1 MANILAEMA
10 GAAADAALKLHPIAH
25 SHFGEHMTNLPVI
38 IGFGGISSAGRSSG
52 FHAYRRTVLE
62 SLPTAAQ
69 DHTVRALAAMMG
81 LVKHD
86 GTAYVTPDGARLDEA
101 AVAPRFRQQ
110 VLDQTLIRRL
120 EPQYFDAD
128 RMSVQLNFE
137 IGPDQGGPTTFS
149 TRTSELPDPLP
160 AGWRVLGSADGHTRI
175 EISAPAEVRIESHR
189 KLPVQSAGQLPTG
202 FDPAALYPSRFHPRG
217 LQMTIIAASDAAKS
231 IGIDWERIIARLRP
245 DEISVYAAS
254 AMAQLDQ
261 HGTGG
266 MLQARLRG
274 GRVSSK
280 QLPLGLNTMPA
291 DFVNAYVLGNVGC
304 TGAIAGACA
313 SFLYNLR
320 LAVEDI
326 QSGRR
331 RLAVVGNSEAPLVPE
346 VIEGYNAMSALAT
359 DDAVAKLDGASVPD
373 WRRASRPFGENC
385 GFVLGES
392 GQYIVLCDDALALEL
407 GAEIFGAVPEVFVN
421 ADGYKKS
428 ISSPGPGNYI
438 TLAKAV
444 AAMRSL
450 LGEETVRQR
459 SFIQAHGS
467 STPQNR
473 VTESKIFDEVAKAFG
488 IHAWPVTALKA
499 FVGHS
504 LAPASADQM
513 INTLGVFH
521 HGILPGIKTTP
532 AIADDVHRERL
543 DITLKDL
550 ELGERATIGFL
561 NSKGFGGNNATGVV
575 LSPQIT
581 ARMLEKRHGAAT
593 YKAYLGR
600 TEAARE
606 AAAAWDEAC
615 CRGPMKPIYRFGDD
629 LIDEDKIEIDAHALR
644 LPGLANA
651 VDLDLPNRYPDMV

>member
-1 MANILAEMA
+1 
-10 GAAADAALKLHPIAH
+10 
-25 SHFGEHMTNLPVI
+25 MTSLPVI

-62 SLPTAAQ
+62 SLPAAAQ

-81 LVKHD
+81 LVTHD
-86 GTAYVTPDGARLDEA
+86 GTAYVTRDGERIEEA
-101 AVAPRFRQQ
+101 AVAGRFRRH
-110 VLDQTLIRRL
+110 VLDHSLIRRL

-128 RMSVQLNFE
+128 RMSVQLNLE
-137 IGPDQGGPTTFS
+137 LGPEGDRPAVVTTRS
-149 TRTSELPDPLP
+149 RELPDPLP
-160 AGWRVLGSADGHTRI
+160 AGWRVLDTVDGLTRI
-175 EISAPAEVRIESHR
+175 EIVGPADVRLESHR

-231 IGIDWERIIARLRP
+231 IGIDWDRIIARLRP

-331 RLAVVGNSEAPLVPE
+331 RLAVVGNAEAPLVPE
-346 VIEGYNAMSALAT
+346 VIEGYHAMSALAT
-359 DDAVAKLDGASVPD
+359 DDAVAKLDGAGVPD

-392 GQYIVLCDDALALEL
+392 GQYVVLCDDSLALEL

-450 LGEETVRQR
+450 LGEDTVRHR

-473 VTESKIFDEVAKAFG
+473 VTESRIFDEVAKAFG
-488 IHAWPVTALKA
+488 IESWPVTAVKA

-521 HGILPGIKTTP
+521 HGILPGIKTSP
-532 AIADDVHRERL
+532 AVAGDVHRERL
-543 DITLKDL
+543 DIRLSDL
-550 ELGERATIGFL
+550 ELGERGAIGFL

-575 LSPQIT
+575 LSPEIT
-581 ARMLEKRHGAAT
+581 RRMLDRRHGAA
-593 YKAYLGR
+593 AVAAWQQR
-600 TEAARE
+600 AEAARE

-615 CRGPMKPIYRFGDD
+615 CRGPIRPIYRFGDD
-629 LIDEDKIEIDAHALR
+629 LIDEEKIEIDAHALR
-644 LPGLANA
+644 LPGIANA
-651 VDLDLPNRYPDMV
+651 VDLDIPNRYPDMV

>member
-1 MANILAEMA
+1 
-10 GAAADAALKLHPIAH
+10 
-25 SHFGEHMTNLPVI
+25 MTKLPVI

-62 SLPTAAQ
+62 NLPAAAR

-81 LVKHD
+81 LVRHD
-86 GTAYVTPDGARLDEA
+86 GSGYVTPGGERLSDAE
-101 AVAPRFRQQ
+101 VATRYHRQ
-110 VLDQTLIRRL
+110 VLEQTLIRRL
-120 EPQYFDAD
+120 EPQYFDPDA
-128 RMSVQLNFE
+128 MSVQLNFE
-137 IGPDQGGPTTFS
+137 VGPDQGQALVIS
-149 TRTSELPDPLP
+149 TRTSELPEPLP
-160 AGWRVLGSADGHTRI
+160 AGWRVLGTADGHTRI
-175 EISAPAEVRIESHR
+175 EISAPVDMRIESHR
-189 KLPVQSAGQLPTG
+189 RLAVQSAGQLPTG

-231 IGIDWERIIARLRP
+231 VGIDWDTITSKLRP
-245 DEISVYAAS
+245 DEISVYASS

-261 HGTGG
+261 HGAGG

-359 DDAVAKLDGASVPD
+359 DDALARLDGAATANH
-373 WRRASRPFGENC
+373 RRASRPFGENC

-392 GQYIVLCDDALALEL
+392 GQYFVLCDDALALEL
-407 GAEIFGAVPEVFVN
+407 GAEIYGAVPDVFVN
-421 ADGYKKS
+421 ADGFKKS

-444 AAMRSL
+444 ASMRSL
-450 LGEETVRQR
+450 LGEQAVRHH

-473 VTESKIFDEVAKAFG
+473 VTESRIFDEVAKAFD
-488 IHAWPVTALKA
+488 IHDWPVTAIKA

-504 LAPASADQM
+504 LAPASADQL
-513 INTLGVFH
+513 ISTLGAFH
-521 HGILPGIKTTP
+521 HGLLPGIKTTP
-532 AIADDVHRERL
+532 AIAADVHRERL
-543 DITLKDL
+543 DIRLTDL
-550 ELGERATIGFL
+550 ELGDEVAVGFL
-561 NSKGFGGNNATGVV
+561 NSKGFGGNNATGAIV
-575 LSPQIT
+575 SPVI
-581 ARMLEKRHGAAT
+581 ARRMIEKRHGAAAI
-593 YKAYLGR
+593 KDYLGR
-600 TEAARE
+600 LETTRA

-629 LIDEDKIEIDAHALR
+629 LIDETDIQIDAHALR
-644 LPGLANA
+644 LPGIAQA
-651 VDLDLPNRYPDMV
+651 VDLDLPNRYEDMV

>member
-1 MANILAEMA
+1 
-10 GAAADAALKLHPIAH
+10 
-25 SHFGEHMTNLPVI
+25 MTSLPVI

-52 FHAYRRTVLE
+52 FHAYRRTVFE

-86 GTAYVTPDGARLDEA
+86 GTSH
-101 AVAPRFRQQ
+101 VASGGERIADAEVASRYRQQ
-110 VLDQTLIRRL
+110 VLDGTLIRRL
-120 EPQYFDAD
+120 EPRYFDAD

-137 IGPDQGGPTTFS
+137 LAPDGAAPVVFTT
-149 TRTSELPDPLP
+149 RNSELPDPLP
-160 AGWRVLGSADGHTRI
+160 PGWRVLGSADGHTRI
-175 EISAPAEVRIESHR
+175 ELSAATEFRIESHR
-189 KLPVQSAGQLPTG
+189 RLAVQSAGQLPTG
-202 FDPAALYPSRFHPRG
+202 FDPASLYPSRFHPRG
-217 LQMTIIAASDAAKS
+217 LQMTIVAASDAAKS
-231 IGIDWERIIARLRP
+231 VGIDWETLTSRLAP
-245 DEISVYAAS
+245 DQISVYAAS

-331 RLAVVGNSEAPLVPE
+331 RLAVVGNAEAPLVPE

-359 DDAVAKLDGASVPD
+359 DEALAKLDGGNVD
-373 WRRASRPFGENC
+373 YRRASRPFGDNC

-392 GQYIVLCDDALALEL
+392 GQYFVLCDDTLALEL
-407 GAEIFGAVPEVFVN
+407 GAEIYGAVPDVFVN

-450 LGEETVRQR
+450 LGEDAVRGR

-473 VTESKIFDEVAKAFG
+473 VTESRIFDEVAKAFDIRG
-488 IHAWPVTALKA
+488 WPVTAIKA

-504 LAPASADQM
+504 LAPASADQL
-513 INTLGVFH
+513 ISTLGVFR

-532 AIADDVHRERL
+532 AIAADVHRERL
-543 DITLKDL
+543 DIVLKDTDL
-550 ELGERATIGFL
+550 SERADVGFL
-561 NSKGFGGNNATGVV
+561 NSKGFGGNNATGAV
-575 LSPQIT
+575 LSPAVTQ
-581 ARMLEKRHGAAT
+581 RMLVKRHGEAAI
-593 YKAYLGR
+593 KAYLGR
-600 TEAARE
+600 LETTRA

-615 CRGPMKPIYRFGDD
+615 CRAPLQPIYRFGDD
-629 LIDEDKIEIDAHALR
+629 LVDETQIAIDAHSLR
-644 LPGLANA
+644 LPGIANA
-651 VDLDLPNRYPDMV
+651 VDLDLPNRYEDMV

>member
-1 MANILAEMA
+1 
-10 GAAADAALKLHPIAH
+10 
-25 SHFGEHMTNLPVI
+25 MTSLPVI

-52 FHAYRRTVLE
+52 VHAYRRTVFE
-62 SLPTAAQ
+62 SLPAAAQ

-86 GTAYVTPDGARLDEA
+86 GTSYVASGGERIADAE
-101 AVAPRFRQQ
+101 VASRYRQQ
-110 VLDQTLIRRL
+110 VLDGTLIRRL
-120 EPQYFDAD
+120 EPRYFDAD

-137 IGPDQGGPTTFS
+137 LAPDGAAPVVFTT
-149 TRTSELPDPLP
+149 RNSELPDPLP
-160 AGWRVLGSADGHTRI
+160 PGWRVLGSADGHTRI
-175 EISAPAEVRIESHR
+175 ELSAATEFRIESHR
-189 KLPVQSAGQLPTG
+189 RLAVQSAGQLPTG

-217 LQMTIIAASDAAKS
+217 LQMTIVAASDAAKS
-231 IGIDWERIIARLRP
+231 VGIDWETLTSRLAP
-245 DEISVYAAS
+245 DQISVYAAS

-331 RLAVVGNSEAPLVPE
+331 RLAVVGNAEAPLVPE

-359 DDAVAKLDGASVPD
+359 DEALAKLDGGNVD
-373 WRRASRPFGENC
+373 YRRASRPFGDNC

-392 GQYIVLCDDALALEL
+392 GQYFVLCDDALALEL
-407 GAEIFGAVPEVFVN
+407 GAEIYGAVPDVFVN

-450 LGEETVRQR
+450 LGEDAVRGR

-473 VTESKIFDEVAKAFG
+473 VTESRIFDEVAKAFDIRG
-488 IHAWPVTALKA
+488 WPVTAIKA

-504 LAPASADQM
+504 LAPASADQL
-513 INTLGVFH
+513 ISTLGVFR

-532 AIADDVHRERL
+532 AIAADVHRERL
-543 DITLKDL
+543 DIVLEDTDL
-550 ELGERATIGFL
+550 SERADIGFL
-561 NSKGFGGNNATGVV
+561 NSKGFGGNNATGAV
-575 LSPQIT
+575 LSPAVTQ
-581 ARMLEKRHGAAT
+581 RMLAKRHGEAAI
-593 YKAYLGR
+593 KAYLGR
-600 TEAARE
+600 LETTRA

-615 CRGPMKPIYRFGDD
+615 CRAPLQPIYRFGDD
-629 LIDEDKIEIDAHALR
+629 LVDETQIAIDAHSLR
-644 LPGLANA
+644 LPGIANA
-651 VDLDLPNRYPDMV
+651 VDLDLPNRYEDMV

>member
-1 MANILAEMA
+1 
-10 GAAADAALKLHPIAH
+10 
-25 SHFGEHMTNLPVI
+25 MTSLPVI

-52 FHAYRRTVLE
+52 FHAYRRTVFE
-62 SLPTAAQ
+62 SLPAAAQ

-86 GTAYVTPDGARLDEA
+86 GTSYVASGGERIADAE
-101 AVAPRFRQQ
+101 VASRYRQQ
-110 VLDQTLIRRL
+110 VLDGTLIRRL
-120 EPQYFDAD
+120 EPRYFDAD

-137 IGPDQGGPTTFS
+137 LAPDGAAPVVFTT
-149 TRTSELPDPLP
+149 RNSELPDPLP
-160 AGWRVLGSADGHTRI
+160 PGWRVLGSADGHTRI
-175 EISAPAEVRIESHR
+175 ELSAATEFRIESHR
-189 KLPVQSAGQLPTG
+189 RLAVQSAGQLPTG

-217 LQMTIIAASDAAKS
+217 LQMTIVAASDAAKS
-231 IGIDWERIIARLRP
+231 VGIDWETLTSRLAP
-245 DEISVYAAS
+245 DQISVYAAS

-331 RLAVVGNSEAPLVPE
+331 RLAVVGNAEAPLVPE

-359 DDAVAKLDGASVPD
+359 DEALAKLDGGNVD
-373 WRRASRPFGENC
+373 YRRASRPFGDNC

-392 GQYIVLCDDALALEL
+392 GQYFVLCDDALALEL
-407 GAEIFGAVPEVFVN
+407 GAEIYGAVPDVFVN

-450 LGEETVRQR
+450 LGEDAVRGR

-473 VTESKIFDEVAKAFG
+473 VTESRIFDEVAKAFDIRG
-488 IHAWPVTALKA
+488 WPVTAIKA

-504 LAPASADQM
+504 LAPASADQL
-513 INTLGVFH
+513 ISTLGVFR

-532 AIADDVHRERL
+532 AIAADVHRERL
-543 DITLKDL
+543 DIVLEDTDL
-550 ELGERATIGFL
+550 SERADIGFL
-561 NSKGFGGNNATGVV
+561 NSKGFGGNNATGAV
-575 LSPQIT
+575 LSPAVTQ
-581 ARMLEKRHGAAT
+581 RMLAKRHGEAAI
-593 YKAYLGR
+593 KAYLGR
-600 TEAARE
+600 LETTRA

-615 CRGPMKPIYRFGDD
+615 CRAPLQPIYRFGDD
-629 LIDEDKIEIDAHALR
+629 LVDETQIAIDAHSLR
-644 LPGLANA
+644 LPGIANA
-651 VDLDLPNRYPDMV
+651 VDLDLPNRYEDMV

>member
-1 MANILAEMA
+1 
-10 GAAADAALKLHPIAH
+10 
-25 SHFGEHMTNLPVI
+25 MTRLPVI

-62 SLPTAAQ
+62 SLPGATQA
-69 DHTVRALAAMMG
+69 HTLRALAAMMG

-86 GTAYVTPDGARLDEA
+86 GTGYVTPDGERLAEGE
-101 AVAPRFRQQ
+101 VADRFRRQI
-110 VLDQTLIRRL
+110 LDHTLIRRL
-120 EPQYFDAD
+120 ERQYFDAD
-128 RMSVQLNFE
+128 RMSVQLNLD
-137 IGPDQGGPTTFS
+137 IGPDGGQPVVVTTRS
-149 TRTSELPDPLP
+149 SELPDPLP
-160 AGWRVLGSADGHTRI
+160 AGWRVLGSADGYTRI
-175 EISAPAEVRIESHR
+175 EVSAPVDVRVESHR
-189 KLPVQSAGQLPTG
+189 RLAVQSAGQLPTG
-202 FDPAALYPSRFHPRG
+202 FDPAALYASRFHPRG
-217 LQMTIIAASDAAKS
+217 LQMTIVGASDAVKS
-231 IGIDWERIIARLRP
+231 VGIDWDTITSKLAP
-245 DEISVYAAS
+245 DAISVYASS

-331 RLAVVGNSEAPLVPE
+331 RLAVVGNAEAPLVPE

-359 DDAVAKLDGASVPD
+359 DDALAKLDGGTPD
-373 WRRASRPFGENC
+373 YRRASRPFGENC

-392 GQYIVLCDDALALEL
+392 GQYFVLCDDELALEL
-407 GAEIFGAVPEVFVN
+407 GAEIYGAVPDVFVN

-444 AAMRSL
+444 AAARSL
-450 LGEETVRQR
+450 LGEDAVRTR

-473 VTESKIFDEVAKAFG
+473 VTESRIFDEVAKAFD
-488 IHAWPVTALKA
+488 IRNWPVTAIKA

-504 LAPASADQM
+504 LAPASADQL
-513 INTLGVFH
+513 INTLGVFR
-521 HGILPGIKTTP
+521 HGILPGIKTTH
-532 AIADDVHRERL
+532 AVAADVHRERL
-543 DITLKDL
+543 DIVLKDR
-550 ELGERATIGFL
+550 ELGEHCDVAFL
-561 NSKGFGGNNATGVV
+561 NSKGFGGNNATGAI
-575 LSPQIT
+575 LSPAVAQ
-581 ARMLEKRHGAAT
+581 RMLAKRHGTQAINAW
-593 YKAYLGR
+593 LGR
-600 TEAARE
+600 LEATRA

-615 CRGPMKPIYRFGDD
+615 CRGPMQTVYRFGDD
-629 LIDEDKIEIDAHALR
+629 LVDEDQIEIDAHHLR
-644 LPGLANA
+644 LPGIPNA
-651 VDLDLPNRYPDMV
+651 VDLDLPNRYEDMV

>member
-1 MANILAEMA
+1 
-10 GAAADAALKLHPIAH
+10 
-25 SHFGEHMTNLPVI
+25 MTSLPVI

-62 SLPTAAQ
+62 SLPAAVQ

-86 GTAYVTPDGARLDEA
+86 GTAYVTRDGERIEEA
-101 AVAPRFRQQ
+101 AVAGRFRRQ
-110 VLDQTLIRRL
+110 VLDHTLIRRL
-120 EPQYFDAD
+120 ESQYFDAD
-128 RMSVQLNFE
+128 RMSVQLNLE
-137 IGPDQGGPTTFS
+137 LAPDGERPSVVTTHS
-149 TRTSELPDPLP
+149 RELPDPLP
-160 AGWRVLGSADGHTRI
+160 SGWRVLDTVDGLTRI
-175 EISAPAEVRIESHR
+175 EIGGAAEVRMESHR

-202 FDPAALYPSRFHPRG
+202 FDPAALYASRFHPRG

-231 IGIDWERIIARLRP
+231 VGIDWDRITARLRP

-346 VIEGYNAMSALAT
+346 VIEGYHAMSALAT

-392 GQYIVLCDDALALEL
+392 GQYVVLCDDALALEL
-407 GAEIFGAVPEVFVN
+407 GAEVYGAVPEVFVN

-450 LGEETVRQR
+450 LGDEAVRHR
-459 SFIQAHGS
+459 SFVQAHGS

-473 VTESKIFDEVAKAFG
+473 VTESRIFDEVAKAFG
-488 IHAWPVTALKA
+488 IESWPVTAVKA

-504 LAPASADQM
+504 LAPASADQL

-521 HGILPGIKTTP
+521 HGILPGIKTSS
-532 AIADDVHRERL
+532 AVAADVHREHL
-543 DITLKDL
+543 DIRLRDL
-550 ELGERATIGFL
+550 ELGERGEIGFL

-575 LSPQIT
+575 LSPEVT
-581 ARMLEKRHGAAT
+581 RRMLGKRHGTAAVAAWQ
-593 YKAYLGR
+593 KRA
-600 TEAARE
+600 EAARE

-615 CRGPMKPIYRFGDD
+615 CRGPIQPIYRFGDD
-629 LIDEDKIEIDAHALR
+629 LIDEEKIELDAHALK
-644 LPGLANA
+644 LPGIANA

>member
-1 MANILAEMA
+1 
-10 GAAADAALKLHPIAH
+10 
-25 SHFGEHMTNLPVI
+25 
-38 IGFGGISSAGRSSG
+38 
-52 FHAYRRTVLE
+52 
-62 SLPTAAQ
+62 
-69 DHTVRALAAMMG
+69 
-81 LVKHD
+81 
-86 GTAYVTPDGARLDEA
+86 
-101 AVAPRFRQQ
+101 
-110 VLDQTLIRRL
+110 
-120 EPQYFDAD
+120 
-128 RMSVQLNFE
+128 
-137 IGPDQGGPTTFS
+137 
-149 TRTSELPDPLP
+149 
-160 AGWRVLGSADGHTRI
+160 
-175 EISAPAEVRIESHR
+175 
-189 KLPVQSAGQLPTG
+189 
-202 FDPAALYPSRFHPRG
+202 
-217 LQMTIIAASDAAKS
+217 MTIVAASDAAKS
-231 IGIDWERIIARLRP
+231 IGIDWENIISKLRP

-274 GRVSSK
+274 GRVTSK

-421 ADGYKKS
+421 ADGFKKS

-450 LGEETVRQR
+450 LGDEAVRHR

-488 IHAWPVTALKA
+488 IDAWPVTALKA

-543 DITLKDL
+543 NITLKDL

-575 LSPQIT
+575 LSPQIA
-581 ARMLEKRHGAAT
+581 ARMLEKRHGTAA
-593 YKAYLGR
+593 YREYLGR

-629 LIDEDKIEIDAHALR
+629 LIDEDRIEIDAHALR
-644 LPGLANA
+644 LPGLVNA
-651 VDLDLPNRYPDMV
+651 VDLDIPNRYPDMV

>member
-1 MANILAEMA
+1 MI
-10 GAAADAALKLHPIAH
+10 
-25 SHFGEHMTNLPVI
+25 SLPVI
-38 IGFGGISSAGRSSG
+38 IGFGGIGAAGRSSG
-52 FHAYRRTVLE
+52 FHAYRRTVLD
-62 SLPTAAQ
+62 SLPGAVQA
-69 DHTVRALAAMMG
+69 HTLRALAAMMG

-86 GTAYVTPDGARLDEA
+86 GSGYVTGGGERLTDA
-101 AVAPRFRQQ
+101 DVAPRCREQ
-110 VLDQTLIRRL
+110 VLAHTLIRRL
-120 EPQYFDAD
+120 ERQYFDAD

-137 IGPDQGGPTTFS
+137 LGPDGGQPVVVA
-149 TRTSELPDPLP
+149 TRSSELPDPLP

-175 EISAPAEVRIESHR
+175 EIAAPAELRIESHR

-202 FDPAALYPSRFHPRG
+202 FDPAALYASRFHPRG
-217 LQMTIIAASDAAKS
+217 LQMTIVAASDAVKS
-231 IGIDWERIIARLRP
+231 VGIDWHTITAKLAPDQIA
-245 DEISVYAAS
+245 VYAAS

-274 GRVSSK
+274 GRVSAK

-331 RLAVVGNSEAPLVPE
+331 RLAVVGNAEAPLVPE

-359 DDAVAKLDGASVPD
+359 DDALARLDGGTPD
-373 WRRASRPFGENC
+373 YRRASRPFGENC

-392 GQYIVLCDDALALEL
+392 GQYFVLCDDALALEL
-407 GAEIFGAVPEVFVN
+407 GAEIYGAVPDVFVN

-450 LGEETVRQR
+450 RGETAVRTR
-459 SFIQAHGS
+459 SFVQAHGS

-473 VTESKIFDEVAKAFG
+473 VTESRIFDEVAKAFD
-488 IHAWPVTALKA
+488 IHAWPVTAIKA

-504 LAPASADQM
+504 LAPASADQL
-513 INTLGVFH
+513 ISTLGVFR
-521 HGILPGIKTTP
+521 HGFLPGIKTTQ
-532 AIADDVHRERL
+532 AIAADVHRERL
-543 DITLKDL
+543 DIALQDV
-550 ELGERATIGFL
+550 ELGPRAEIAFL
-561 NSKGFGGNNATGVV
+561 NSKGFGGNNATGAILAPGVA
-575 LSPQIT
+575 L
-581 ARMLEKRHGAAT
+581 RMIEKRHGAQAFKT
-593 YKAYLGR
+593 WQGR
-600 TEAARE
+600 LETTRST
-606 AAAAWDEAC
+606 AAAWDEAC
-615 CRGPMKPIYRFGDD
+615 CRGPMQTIYRFGDD
-629 LIDEDKIEIDAHALR
+629 LVDENQIAIDAHRLQ
-644 LPGLANA
+644 LPGIANA
-651 VDLDLPNRYPDMV
+651 INLDLPNRYEDMV

>member
-1 MANILAEMA
+1 M
-10 GAAADAALKLHPIAH
+10 LHRLHSRLPYSLSGIAV
-25 SHFGEHMTNLPVI
+25 TQLPVI

-62 SLPTAAQ
+62 SLPTAEA
-69 DHTVRALAAMMG
+69 DHTLRALAAMMG

-86 GTAYVTPDGARLDEA
+86 GSSYTAAEGSPIAQADIAR
-101 AVAPRFRQQ
+101 RFRRQI
-110 VLDQTLIRRL
+110 LDHTLIRRL
-120 EPQYFDAD
+120 EPQYFDGD
-128 RMSVQLNFE
+128 RMSVQMNFDV
-137 IGPDQGGPTTFS
+137 GPVPGETFTFA

-160 AGWRVLGSADGHTRI
+160 AGWTVLGQADGTTRI
-175 EISAPAEVRIESHR
+175 EVAGRAEVRLESHR
-189 KLPVQSAGQLPTG
+189 KIAVQSAGQLPTG
-202 FDPAALYPSRFHPRG
+202 FDPTALYPSRFHPRG
-217 LQMTIIAASDAAKS
+217 LVMTIVGSSDAVRS
-231 IGIDWERIIARLRP
+231 VGIDWEAITARLRP
-245 DEISVYAAS
+245 DQISVYASS

-261 HGTGG
+261 YGTGG

-274 GRVSSK
+274 GRVSAK

-331 RLAVVGNSEAPLVPE
+331 RLVVVGNAEAPLVPE
-346 VIEGYNAMSALAT
+346 VIEGYHAMSALAT
-359 DDAVAKLDGASVPD
+359 DDALAKLDGTDTPD

-392 GQYIVLCDDALALEL
+392 GQYFVLCDDALALEL
-407 GAEIFGAVPEVFVN
+407 GADIHGAVPEVFVN
-421 ADGYKKS
+421 ADGFKKS

-444 AAMRSL
+444 AAARAM
-450 LGEETVRQR
+450 LGEDTVRRR
-459 SFIQAHGS
+459 SFLQAHGS

-473 VTESKIFDEVAKAFG
+473 VTESKIFDTVAAAFG
-488 IHAWPVTALKA
+488 IEGWPVTAIKA

-504 LAPASADQM
+504 LAPASADQL
-513 INTLGVFH
+513 INTLGVFR

-532 AIADDVHRERL
+532 ALAADVHRSHL
-543 DITLKDL
+543 DITLQDL
-550 ELGERATIGFL
+550 DVRERSDVAFL
-561 NSKGFGGNNATGVV
+561 NSKGFGGNNATGTI
-575 LSPQIT
+575 LSPEL
-581 ARMLEKRHGAAT
+581 ALRMLEKRHGAAAMA
-593 YKAYLGR
+593 AYRAKL
-600 TEAARE
+600 EATRE
-606 AAAAWDEAC
+606 AAAAYDDAC
-615 CRGPMKPIYRFGDD
+615 CRGPMQPIYRFGDD
-629 LIDEDKIEIDAHALR
+629 LINEDEIVLDAHHLA
-644 LPGLANA
+644 LPGMAQA